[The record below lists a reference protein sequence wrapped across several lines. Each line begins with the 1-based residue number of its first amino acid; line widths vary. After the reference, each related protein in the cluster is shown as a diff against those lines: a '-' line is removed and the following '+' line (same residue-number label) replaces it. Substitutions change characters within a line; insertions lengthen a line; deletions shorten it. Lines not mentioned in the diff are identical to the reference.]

1 MAKQGRPK
9 KINMMQVH
17 LPKEAQSPERPT
29 KKMAR
34 RGRPPK
40 IVLQWKKEREDYI
53 AHFKKQA
60 EEIRGLTKTCD
71 ALEMEWRQSD
81 GKLKKTTKELEEVK
95 KTAEDR
101 FLSGQMLAKQLVQAE
116 GRITELLEDIRFLE
130 NDRAL
135 LRGLIIDLMKRD

>member
-17 LPKEAQSPERPT
+17 LPKEVQSPERPN
-29 KKMAR
+29 KKTAK
-34 RGRPPK
+34 RGRPTK
-40 IVLQWKKEREDYI
+40 IVLQWKKERDELI
-53 AHFKKQA
+53 AYSQRRA
-60 EEIRGLTKTCD
+60 EEIKGLTKTCD

-81 GKLKKTTKELEEVK
+81 KKLEKATKELEEVK